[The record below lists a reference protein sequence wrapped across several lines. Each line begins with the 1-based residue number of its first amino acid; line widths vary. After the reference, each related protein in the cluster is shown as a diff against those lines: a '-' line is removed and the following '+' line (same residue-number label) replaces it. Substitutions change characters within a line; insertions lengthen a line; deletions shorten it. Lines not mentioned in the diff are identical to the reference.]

1 MRGESMKPYAWP
13 PYARS
18 TYATVE
24 SPRLALQGGDT
35 LAQVLVALVLLG
47 IAAFASVALQAT
59 VARSHDAARRLE
71 RAVRIGQSAAEALR
85 AGLSVEHAARLV
97 RDSLAALPGG
107 GLAITGAAPGV
118 AQVSVYW
125 TEPRSG
131 DDPADDGSC
140 PRSADVSPTRA
151 PRCFV
156 LQVAA

>member
-1 MRGESMKPYAWP
+1 MKPYAWP

>member
-1 MRGESMKPYAWP
+1 MKPSVRP
-13 PYARS
+13 PYARPA
-18 TYATVE
+18 YATGE
-24 SPRLALQGGDT
+24 SPRLVLQRGDT

-85 AGLSVEHAARLV
+85 AGLSVELAGRLV
-97 RDSLAALPGG
+97 RDSLAALPGA
-107 GLAITGAAPGV
+107 GLAITSVAPGV
-118 AQVSVYW
+118 AQVRVDW

-131 DDPADDGSC
+131 DAAAADPSC
-140 PRSADVSPTRA
+140 PRSTDISSTRA

-156 LQVAA
+156 LQVAS

>member
-1 MRGESMKPYAWP
+1 MKADARPS
-13 PYARS
+13 YARPIC
-18 TYATVE
+18 AAGE
-24 SPRLALQGGDT
+24 SPRLALQRGDT
-35 LAQVLVALVLLG
+35 LAQVLVALILLG
-47 IAAFASVALQAT
+47 IVAFASVALQAT

-85 AGLSVEHAARLV
+85 VGLSVEQAARLV

-131 DDPADDGSC
+131 DDAADDESC

>member
-1 MRGESMKPYAWP
+1 MNPCAHPS
-13 PYARS
+13 YARP
-18 TYATVE
+18 TYATGA
-24 SPRLALQGGDT
+24 SPRLALQRGDT

-59 VARSHDAARRLE
+59 LARSHDAARRLE

-85 AGLSVEHAARLV
+85 AGLSVEHAARLA
-97 RDSLAALPGG
+97 RDGLAALPGG
-107 GLAITGAAPGV
+107 GLAITSAAPGI

-131 DDPADDGSC
+131 DDPAGDQSC
-140 PRSADVSPTRA
+140 PRSAEVSPMRA

>member
-1 MRGESMKPYAWP
+1 MKPDARPSYAP
-13 PYARS
+13 S
-18 TYATVE
+18 TYAAGE
-24 SPRLALQGGDT
+24 SPRLALQRGDT

-47 IAAFASVALQAT
+47 MAAFASVALQAT
-59 VARSHDAARRLE
+59 VARSHDAAGRLE

-85 AGLSVEHAARLV
+85 AGLAAEHAARLL
-97 RDSLAALPGG
+97 RDSLTALPDG
-107 GLAITGAAPGV
+107 GLAITGVAPGV

-131 DDPADDGSC
+131 DDPTGDESC

>member
-1 MRGESMKPYAWP
+1 MKPYAYP
-13 PYARS
+13 PYARP
-18 TYATVE
+18 TYATGE
-24 SPRLALQGGDT
+24 SPRLAWQGGDT

-85 AGLSVEHAARLV
+85 AGLSVDHAARLV
-97 RDSLAALPGG
+97 RDSLAGLPGG
-107 GLAITGAAPGV
+107 GLAISGAAPGV

-131 DDPADDGSC
+131 DDPADDESC

>member
-1 MRGESMKPYAWP
+1 MKSDASPS
-13 PYARS
+13 YARP
-18 TYATVE
+18 TYATGE
-24 SPRLALQGGDT
+24 SPRLALQCGDT

-97 RDSLAALPGG
+97 QDSLAGLPGG
-107 GLAITGAAPGV
+107 GLAISGAAPGV

-131 DDPADDGSC
+131 DDSADDASC
-140 PRSADVSPTRA
+140 PRSADLSPTRT

-156 LQVAA
+156 LQVAS

>member
-1 MRGESMKPYAWP
+1 MCAAG
-13 PYARS
+13 
-18 TYATVE
+18 E